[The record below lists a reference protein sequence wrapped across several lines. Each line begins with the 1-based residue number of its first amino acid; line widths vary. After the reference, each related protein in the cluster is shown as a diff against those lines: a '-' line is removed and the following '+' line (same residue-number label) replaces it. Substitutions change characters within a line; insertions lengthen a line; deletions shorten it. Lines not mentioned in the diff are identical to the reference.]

1 VPPSWNALKRLLAD
15 ERLPAALVDLDAVD
29 RNVDLLRG
37 IAERQGKT
45 LRIASK
51 SIRHVGLIRRVL
63 ERGGPAFQGLMC
75 FTAEEATALADAGL
89 DDLLVAYPTVQRGPL
104 TALGERVARGATIHV
119 VVDHPTHLSALDAAG
134 KAAGATLSAIIE
146 LDVSAR
152 FMGAVHLGARR
163 SPLRTGADCVALAR
177 AAEGLP
183 RVRIGGLMAYE
194 GHIAS
199 LVDTP
204 LHRNFKRLVGPR
216 VARGRAAAVTALRAA
231 GFELPLVNGGGT
243 GSAHRTAAEGCVT
256 EITAGSA
263 FLCPHLFDGF
273 DDLPLEPAAW
283 FALRVCRCSDPK
295 MVTCAGGGYVASGEA
310 GRSRL
315 PIPVLPEG
323 LSLIGLEGAGEVQT
337 PLRCRGPVP
346 EIGDP
351 VLFRHAKAGEL
362 AERFA
367 TYLLLREGELVAR
380 EPTYR
385 GQGWCFL

>member
-1 VPPSWNALKRLLAD
+1 MAPSWSALKRLLTG

-45 LRIASK
+45 LRVASK
-51 SIRHVGLIRRVL
+51 SIRHLGLIRRIL
-63 ERGGPAFQGLMC
+63 ERGGPAFQGVMC
-75 FTAEEATALADAGL
+75 FTAEEAVALAEAGL
-89 DDLLVAYPTVQRGPL
+89 DDLLVAYPTLQRSSL
-104 TALGERVARGATIHV
+104 AALAERVARGATIHV
-119 VVDHPTHLSALDAAG
+119 VVDHPAHLSALDAAG
-134 KAAGATLSAIIE
+134 RAANTRLSAVIE

-152 FMGAVHLGARR
+152 FGGAVHLGARR
-163 SPLRTGADCVALAR
+163 SPLRTAAGCVALAR
-177 AAEGLP
+177 AAADLP
-183 RVRIGGLMAYE
+183 RVQIGGLMAYE

-199 LVDTP
+199 LADTP

-216 VARGRAAAVTALRAA
+216 VARGRAAAVTALREV
-231 GFELPLVNGGGT
+231 GFALPLVNGGGT
-243 GSAHRTAAEGCVT
+243 GSAHRTAAEDCVT

-273 DDLPLEPAAW
+273 DDLPLTPAAW
-283 FALRVCRCSDPK
+283 FALEVCRSSDPE

-310 GRSRL
+310 GKSRL
-315 PIPVLPEG
+315 PVPVLPEG

-346 EIGDP
+346 ELGDP

-362 AERFA
+362 AERFDR
-367 TYLLLREGELVAR
+367 YLLLRDGRVVAR